1 MVERKVVKVVAGPYS
16 PSYGIVRAESGDMIT
31 CLLSGEYFAKGEVAL
46 SADAVEPVA
55 DSRAGLAYHTID
67 SLVWWIR
74 DRVSTAKM
82 KGVVV
87 GVSGG
92 IDSAVVS
99 ALCQK
104 AFPDQ
109 SLGLIMPCRSIPE
122 DRQYAE
128 QICHSIGLTYKVV
141 DLSDT
146 YDTLVKTAQTS
157 GLIGER
163 SHPLVGGN
171 LKARLRMSTL
181 YLAAQERGYLV
192 VGTDNAPESITGYFT
207 KYGDGGVDI
216 LPISSL
222 LKRQVRELA
231 KYLSIPAAVIEKP
244 PSAGLYE
251 GQTDESEMGLRYEDI
266 DDYICGFEIP
276 DDIRERIQLM
286 EARSQHKREL
296 PPSAP
301 KEMNVLPQKF

>member
-1 MVERKVVKVVAGPYS
+1 MEARKVVRVKAGEFS
-16 PSYGIVRAESGDMIT
+16 PSYGIVLRETNGSLVCRLSGDHFT
-31 CLLSGEYFAKGEVAL
+31 KGP
-46 SADAVEPVA
+46 VEISENQTEQVE
-55 DSRAGLAYHTID
+55 DLRAGVAFFTIEN
-67 SLVWWIR
+67 LVWWIR
-74 DRVSTAKM
+74 HKIAEAKAN
-82 KGVVV
+82 GVVV

-99 ALCQK
+99 ALCKK
-104 AFPDQ
+104 AFPER
-109 SLGLIMPCRSIPE
+109 SLGLIMPCNSIQE
-122 DRQYAE
+122 DRMYAE
-128 QICHSIGLTYKVV
+128 EVCNAIGLDYKVM

-146 YDTLVKTAQTS
+146 YNVLIKTARS
-157 GLIGER
+157 AGLVDED

-192 VGTDNAPESITGYFT
+192 VGTDNAPESVTGYFT

-231 KYLSIPAAVIEKP
+231 RYLGIPAAVISKP

-251 GQTDESEMGLRYEDI
+251 GQTDESEMGLRYDDI
-266 DDYICGFEIP
+266 DDYIAGLEVP
-276 DDIRERIQLM
+276 AGVKQKIQEM
-286 EARSQHKREL
+286 EARSQHKREM

-301 KEMNVLPQKF
+301 KEMNALFVK

>member
-1 MVERKVVKVVAGPYS
+1 METRKVVNVISGVNS
-16 PSYGIVRAESGDMIT
+16 PSYGLVQSEENGT
-31 CLLSGEYFAKGEVAL
+31 LVCTLSGAHFSKGSVRVPLENVRWMEDVREGVAQ
-46 SADAVEPVA
+46 
-55 DSRAGLAYHTID
+55 YTID
-67 SLVWWIR
+67 NLVWWIR
-74 DRVSTAKM
+74 ERIHEANA
-82 KGVVV
+82 KGVIV

-99 ALCQK
+99 ALCKK
-104 AFPDQ
+104 AFPEQ
-109 SLGLIMPCRSIPE
+109 SLGLIMPCNSIPE
-122 DRQYAE
+122 DRQFAE
-128 QICHSIGLTYKVV
+128 MVCTAIGLDFKVM
-141 DLSDT
+141 DLSET
-146 YDTLVKTAQTS
+146 YNVMIKTAQSS
-157 GLIGER
+157 GLVGTE

-192 VGTDNAPESITGYFT
+192 VGTDNAPESVTGYFT

-222 LKRQVRELA
+222 LKRQVREMA
-231 KYLSIPAAVIEKP
+231 RYLHIPEPVIKKP

-251 GQTDESEMGLRYEDI
+251 GQTDESEMGLRYDDI
-266 DDYICGFEIP
+266 DDYIAGLEIP
-276 DDIRERIQLM
+276 EDVKQKIQLM

-301 KEMNVLPQKF
+301 KEMNALFVK

>member
-1 MVERKVVKVVAGPYS
+1 MDIHTVVRIIAGDYS
-16 PSYGIVRAESGDMIT
+16 PSYGIV
-31 CLLSGEYFAKGEVAL
+31 KGETQDTLQCVV
-46 SADAVEPVA
+46 SGPYFYEGTVEIAKHRVEYL
-55 DSRAGLAYHTID
+55 DDVRAGVAYFTID
-67 SLVWWIR
+67 NLVWWIR
-74 DRVSTAKM
+74 GKVEEANA

-99 ALCQK
+99 ALCKK

-109 SLGLIMPCRSIPE
+109 SLGLIMPCKSNPE
-122 DRQYAE
+122 DRQYAGM
-128 QICHSIGLTYKVV
+128 ICQAIQLDHKVM

-146 YDTLVKTAQTS
+146 FDLMIRTAQS
-157 GLIGER
+157 NELIGQEVHR
-163 SHPLVGGN
+163 LVGGN

-192 VGTDNAPESITGYFT
+192 VGTDNAAETVTGYFT

-222 LKRQVRELA
+222 LKRQVRELG
-231 KYLSIPAAVIEKP
+231 KYLNIPEAIIAKP

-251 GQTDESEMGLRYEDI
+251 GQTDESEMGIFYDDI
-266 DDYICGFEIP
+266 DDYVAGLEIEK
-276 DDIRERIQLM
+276 DVKVRIQAM
-286 EARSQHKREL
+286 EANSRHKREL

-301 KEMNVLPQKF
+301 KEMNALFAR

>member
-1 MVERKVVKVVAGPYS
+1 METRKVVKV
-16 PSYGIVRAESGDMIT
+16 T
-31 CLLSGEYFAKGEVAL
+31 SGEYTPSFGLVQSEENGTLVCRLSGALFLKGNVQIPQEN
-46 SADAVEPVA
+46 VEHVE
-55 DSRAGLAYHTID
+55 DVRAGAAYYTID
-67 SLVWWIR
+67 NLVWWIR
-74 DRVSTAKM
+74 HKVQEAKV

-99 ALCQK
+99 ALCKK
-104 AFPDQ
+104 AFPEQ
-109 SLGLIMPCRSIPE
+109 SLGLIMPANSIPE
-122 DRQYAE
+122 DRQFAE
-128 QICHSIGLTYKVV
+128 MVCDAIGLDYKVM

-146 YDTLVKTAQTS
+146 YNLMIRTAQSS
-157 GLIGER
+157 GLIGTE

-192 VGTDNAPESITGYFT
+192 VGTDNAPESVTGYFT

-231 KYLSIPAAVIEKP
+231 RYLDIPEPIITKP

-251 GQTDESEMGLRYEDI
+251 GQTDESEMGILYDDI
-266 DDYICGFEIP
+266 DDYISDYPVPE
-276 DDIRERIQLM
+276 EVKKKIQAL
-286 EARSQHKREL
+286 EQRSEHKREM

-301 KEMNVLPQKF
+301 KEMNAMFVK

>member
-1 MVERKVVKVVAGPYS
+1 MDIHTVVRIVSGDYS
-16 PSYGIVRAESGDMIT
+16 PAYGIVQSESQDT
-31 CLLSGEYFAKGEVAL
+31 LQCVVSGPHFYKGTVEIAKHQVEYLDDV
-46 SADAVEPVA
+46 
-55 DSRAGLAYHTID
+55 RAGVAYFTID
-67 SLVWWIR
+67 NLVWWIR
-74 DRVSTAKM
+74 HKVAEANA

-99 ALCQK
+99 ALCKK

-109 SLGLIMPCRSIPE
+109 SLGLIMPCKSIPE

-128 QICHSIGLTYKVV
+128 MICEAIQLDHKVM

-146 YDTLVKTAQTS
+146 FELMIRTAQS
-157 GLIGER
+157 NEVIGQEVHR
-163 SHPLVGGN
+163 LVGGN

-192 VGTDNAPESITGYFT
+192 VGTDNAAETVTGYFT

-222 LKRQVRELA
+222 LKRQVRELG
-231 KYLSIPAAVIEKP
+231 KYLNIPEAVIAKP

-251 GQTDESEMGLRYEDI
+251 GQTDESEMGIFYDDI
-266 DDYICGFEIP
+266 DDYVAGLEIEK
-276 DDIRERIQLM
+276 DVKARIQVM
-286 EARSQHKREL
+286 ETSSRHKREL

-301 KEMNVLPQKF
+301 NEMNALFAR